1 MQEQCKESLVDNISR
16 SIDSAICAYSVC
28 YSNSHLTII
37 VTRLLNAISLSCT
50 REDALVAYWVDESV
64 IVAAVMLLVTKASKA
79 NKQHEMR
86 SPLRRV
92 DYKLHVIIGAAVVLC

>member
-37 VTRLLNAISLSCT
+37 VTRLFDAISLSCT
-50 REDALVAYWVDESV
+50 RDVLVAYWVDGSV

-79 NKQHEMR
+79 KKRN
-86 SPLRRV
+86 
-92 DYKLHVIIGAAVVLC
+92 A